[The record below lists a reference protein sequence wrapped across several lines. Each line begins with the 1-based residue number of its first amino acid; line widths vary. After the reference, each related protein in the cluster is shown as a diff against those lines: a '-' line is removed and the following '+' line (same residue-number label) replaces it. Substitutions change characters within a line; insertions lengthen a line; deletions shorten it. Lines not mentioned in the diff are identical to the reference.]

1 MKRRVVITGMGAVSP
16 IGNTAEEMWQSARE
30 GRCGIGP
37 ITHFDTTNHKVKLA
51 GEVKDLDFTPYLDK
65 KELRR
70 MDLFSQY
77 AMAAAIQAWRDSSLD
92 YEKID
97 PTRFGVD
104 ISSGIGGIN
113 TIETEYERGR
123 EKGFDR
129 VSPFF
134 VPMDISNLA
143 AGNVAIKLGAKGMC
157 TCVVTACA
165 GGSNA
170 IGDAFRMIR
179 DGYQELM
186 LAGGSEAAITKLAIG
201 GFTSMKALCESD
213 DPTRAS
219 IPFDAERSGFVM
231 GEGAGVLMLEEY
243 EHARARGAKIYAEIV
258 GYGATCDAYH
268 ITSPAPGGEG
278 GARAMVEAVKD
289 AGIQPED
296 IDYINA
302 HGTSTS
308 LNDKFETA
316 AVKEAFGDYAYK
328 LAMSSTK
335 SMTGHLLGAAGAI
348 EAIITARALQDG
360 FIPATINYRTP
371 DPECDLDIVPNEG
384 RKAEL
389 RYAMSNSLGFGG
401 HNASLVLKK
410 YEEEK

>member
-77 AMAAAIQAWRDSSLD
+77 AMVAAIQAWRDSGLD

-186 LAGGSEAAITKLAIG
+186 LAGGSEAAVTKLAIG

-289 AGIQPED
+289 AGIQLED

-316 AVKEAFGDYAYK
+316 AVKAAFGDHAYK

>member
-77 AMAAAIQAWRDSSLD
+77 AMVAAVQAWRDSGLD

-186 LAGGSEAAITKLAIG
+186 LAGGSEAAVTKLAIG

-316 AVKEAFGDYAYK
+316 AVKAAFGDHAYK

>member
-77 AMAAAIQAWRDSSLD
+77 AMVAAIQACRDSGLD

-186 LAGGSEAAITKLAIG
+186 LAGGSEAAVTKLAIG

-316 AVKEAFGDYAYK
+316 AVKAAFGDHAYK

>member
-77 AMAAAIQAWRDSSLD
+77 AMVAAIQAWRDSGLD

-186 LAGGSEAAITKLAIG
+186 LAGGSEAAVTKLAIG

-316 AVKEAFGDYAYK
+316 AVKAVFGDHAYK

>member
-77 AMAAAIQAWRDSSLD
+77 AMVAAIQAWRDSGLD

-186 LAGGSEAAITKLAIG
+186 LAGGSEAAVTKLAIG

-316 AVKEAFGDYAYK
+316 AVKAAFGDHAYK

-371 DPECDLDIVPNEG
+371 DPECDLDIVPNKG

>member
-77 AMAAAIQAWRDSSLD
+77 AMVAAIQAWRDSGLD

-186 LAGGSEAAITKLAIG
+186 LAGGSEAAVTKLAIG

-219 IPFDAERSGFVM
+219 IPFDAERRGFVM
-231 GEGAGVLMLEEY
+231 GEGAGVLMLEEA

-316 AVKEAFGDYAYK
+316 AVKAAFGDHAYK

>member
-316 AVKEAFGDYAYK
+316 AVKAAFGDYAYK

>member
-77 AMAAAIQAWRDSSLD
+77 AMVAAIQAWRDSGLA

-186 LAGGSEAAITKLAIG
+186 LAGGSEAAVTKLAIG

-243 EHARARGAKIYAEIV
+243 GHARARGAKIYAEIV

-316 AVKEAFGDYAYK
+316 AVKAAFGDHAYK

>member
-37 ITHFDTTNHKVKLA
+37 ITHFDTTSHKVKLA
-51 GEVKDLDFTPYLDK
+51 GEVKDLDFTPYLEK

-77 AMAAAIQAWRDSSLD
+77 AMVAAIQAWKDSGLD

-113 TIETEYERGR
+113 TIEAEYERGR

-170 IGDAFRMIR
+170 VGDAFRMIR

-186 LAGGSEAAITKLAIG
+186 LAGGTEAAIAKLAIG
-201 GFTSMKALCESD
+201 GFTSMKALCESE
-213 DPTRAS
+213 DPARAS

-243 EHARARGAKIYAEIV
+243 EYARARGARIYAEIV

-289 AGIQPED
+289 AGIQPEE

-302 HGTSTS
+302 HGTSTA

-316 AVKEAFGDYAYK
+316 AVKAAFGDHAYK

-360 FIPATINYRTP
+360 FIPATINYAIP
-371 DPECDLDIVPNEG
+371 DPECDLDIVPNVG
-384 RKAEL
+384 READL

>member
-77 AMAAAIQAWRDSSLD
+77 AMAAAIQAWRDSGLD

-186 LAGGSEAAITKLAIG
+186 LAGGSEAAVTKLAIG

-316 AVKEAFGDYAYK
+316 AVKAAFGDHAYK

>member
-77 AMAAAIQAWRDSSLD
+77 AMVAAIQAWRDSGLD

-186 LAGGSEAAITKLAIG
+186 LAGGSEAAVTKLAIG

-316 AVKEAFGDYAYK
+316 AVKAAFGDHAYK

-348 EAIITARALQDG
+348 EAIITARALQDD

-371 DPECDLDIVPNEG
+371 DPECDLDITPN
-384 RKAEL
+384 KAVEMPINV
-389 RYAMSNSLGFGG
+389 AISNSLGFGG
-401 HNASLVLKK
+401 HNACIAIRKVL
-410 YEEEK
+410 

>member
-77 AMAAAIQAWRDSSLD
+77 AMVAAIQAWRDSGLD

-186 LAGGSEAAITKLAIG
+186 LAGGSEAAVTKLAIG

-258 GYGATCDAYH
+258 GYGASCDAYH

-316 AVKEAFGDYAYK
+316 AVKAAFGDHAYK

>member
-77 AMAAAIQAWRDSSLD
+77 AMAAAIQAWRDSGLD

-186 LAGGSEAAITKLAIG
+186 LAGGSEAAVTKLAIG

-316 AVKEAFGDYAYK
+316 AVKAAFGDHAYK

-384 RKAEL
+384 RKTEL